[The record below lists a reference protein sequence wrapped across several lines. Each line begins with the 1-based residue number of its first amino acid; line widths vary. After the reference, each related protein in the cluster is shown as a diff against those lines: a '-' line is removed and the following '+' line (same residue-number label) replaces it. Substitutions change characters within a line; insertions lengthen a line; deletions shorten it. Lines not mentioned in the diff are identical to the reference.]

1 MDKSQQILS
10 DIVVFQKYAKFDP
23 IVSRRET
30 WEELCYRNMQM
41 HIKKYPELTQEI
53 KQVYKDFVLP
63 RKVLPSMRSMQFA
76 GNPIELSN
84 NRIFNCAFTNV
95 DDLAV
100 FSETMFN
107 LLSGSGVGYSVQKQ
121 HVDKLPVIK
130 GVGAKTRRFLI
141 SDNIEGWAEAVKNLV
156 RSYAQGKSDPVFD
169 YRDIR
174 AKGSTLVTSGG
185 KAPGPDPLRICLD
198 KIRSVLNATVGRKL
212 KPIECHDILCHIADA
227 VLAGGIR
234 RAACISLFS
243 KEDLDMLYCKT
254 GAWWEL
260 NPQRGRA
267 NNSVALE
274 RGNVTEEEWNT
285 IWDVVK
291 NSGAGEPGFVWLE
304 DSDSGVNP
312 CCFTADMK
320 LLTDEGYVPF
330 GDLVKKES
338 VTIVNPNGNTTKGVV
353 WSSGEKEIVSI
364 KLSNGKVV
372 SCTPDH
378 IFLADGFVETRADE
392 MKGKRVTPN
401 YFVKTEPEN
410 VKDFK
415 AGFIFG
421 DGALGRLNSEN
432 HQGLEVFI
440 GVKDVDVEPYFGT
453 PKKGMVYS
461 TEAKNLA
468 IEYQLPPVSTFD
480 RYLPSINI
488 SSDFMMGLYSANG
501 SVIKSGKRVSLKT
514 TSLKLAQQ
522 VKEWLVAEG
531 MTPYIT
537 VNKPTSVKFSNG
549 EYTCKQSYDVN
560 LCGLENLTKFSKNIS
575 FIHTYK
581 QKALEQAIL
590 DSAPKVMSIKNAG
603 RAEVFDF
610 TEPETHWGIVEG
622 CVVHNS
628 EIGLRSNQFCN
639 LTEVNASDVFTQE
652 ELNARVKAGAFI
664 GTLQAGYT
672 DFHYLRDIWKNN
684 SEEESLIGVGMT
696 GIASGGV
703 LKLDLVEAANEVN
716 KENQRV
722 AKLIGINPAAR
733 TTCIKPSGS
742 TSCVAGSSSGIHAWH
757 NDYYIRRVRVGK
769 QESLYDYLI
778 NNLPELVE
786 DCVFKPHIEAVV
798 SLPQK
803 APDGAILRDESVI
816 DLLERVKKF
825 NLEWVKTGH
834 NSGKQH
840 HNVSCTISIKEDEWN
855 DVGNWLWENRNNY
868 TGVSVLPYS
877 DHTYK
882 QAPFEDCSKEVFDA
896 MFELLKDID
905 LSQVIEKEDNTN
917 LTDQAACSGGAC
929 EIK

>member
-1 MDKSQQILS
+1 M
-10 DIVVFQKYAKFDP
+10 
-23 IVSRRET
+23 
-30 WEELCYRNMQM
+30 
-41 HIKKYPELTQEI
+41 
-53 KQVYKDFVLP
+53 
-63 RKVLPSMRSMQFA
+63 
-76 GNPIELSN
+76 
-84 NRIFNCAFTNV
+84 
-95 DDLAV
+95 
-100 FSETMFN
+100 
-107 LLSGSGVGYSVQKQ
+107 
-121 HVDKLPVIK
+121 
-130 GVGAKTRRFLI
+130 
-141 SDNIEGWAEAVKNLV
+141 
-156 RSYAQGKSDPVFD
+156 
-169 YRDIR
+169 
-174 AKGSTLVTSGG
+174 
-185 KAPGPDPLRICLD
+185 
-198 KIRSVLNATVGRKL
+198 
-212 KPIECHDILCHIADA
+212 
-227 VLAGGIR
+227 
-234 RAACISLFS
+234 
-243 KEDLDMLYCKT
+243 DMLYCKSGT
-254 GAWWEL
+254 WWEL
-260 NPQRGRA
+260 NSQRGRA

-274 RGNVTEEEWNT
+274 RENVTEEEWNT

-312 CCFTADMK
+312 C
-320 LLTDEGYVPF
+320 
-330 GDLVKKES
+330 
-338 VTIVNPNGNTTKGVV
+338 
-353 WSSGEKEIVSI
+353 
-364 KLSNGKVV
+364 
-372 SCTPDH
+372 
-378 IFLADGFVETRADE
+378 
-392 MKGKRVTPN
+392 
-401 YFVKTEPEN
+401 
-410 VKDFK
+410 
-415 AGFIFG
+415 
-421 DGALGRLNSEN
+421 
-432 HQGLEVFI
+432 
-440 GVKDVDVEPYFGT
+440 
-453 PKKGMVYS
+453 
-461 TEAKNLA
+461 
-468 IEYQLPPVSTFD
+468 
-480 RYLPSINI
+480 
-488 SSDFMMGLYSANG
+488 
-501 SVIKSGKRVSLKT
+501 
-514 TSLKLAQQ
+514 
-522 VKEWLVAEG
+522 
-531 MTPYIT
+531 
-537 VNKPTSVKFSNG
+537 
-549 EYTCKQSYDVN
+549 
-560 LCGLENLTKFSKNIS
+560 
-575 FIHTYK
+575 
-581 QKALEQAIL
+581 
-590 DSAPKVMSIKNAG
+590 
-603 RAEVFDF
+603 
-610 TEPETHWGIVEG
+610 
-622 CVVHNS
+622 S

-639 LTEVNASDVFTQE
+639 LTEVNASDVFTQD

-769 QESLYDYLI
+769 QEALYDYLI

-882 QAPFEDCSKEVFDA
+882 QAPFEDCSKEVFDT

-905 LSQVIEKEDNTN
+905 LSKVIEVEDNTN